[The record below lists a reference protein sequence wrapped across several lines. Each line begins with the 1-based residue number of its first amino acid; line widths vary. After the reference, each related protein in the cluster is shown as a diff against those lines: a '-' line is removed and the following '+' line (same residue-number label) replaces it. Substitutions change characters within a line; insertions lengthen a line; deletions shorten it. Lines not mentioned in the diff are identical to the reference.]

1 VTISSRDALLGSSC
15 HRAIQT
21 GIGEALRTRLVPME
35 PASDRIF
42 KALQALDHEASGA
55 DEQKPDGQEKREK

>member
-1 VTISSRDALLGSSC
+1 
-15 HRAIQT
+15 
-21 GIGEALRTRLVPME
+21 ME

-55 DEQKPDGQEKREK
+55 DERKPDGQEKREK